1 MPNINEL
8 PKNLQV
14 EGVKLYTGKPV
25 KETLSEK
32 QCQQLE
38 GMLLARLL
46 DQESA

>member
-1 MPNINEL
+1 MKIDDL

-14 EGVKLYTGKPV
+14 DGVKMYTGKPV

-46 DQESA
+46 EQESA